1 MIHRFNI
8 GLARSRER
16 VFRVQDW
23 VSQLRGEYTDKDTVP
38 APTPSWAETSAMGRD
53 LVHGPLALH
62 EQYGDVF
69 RSRIGPGLYPM
80 LVTRDPEH
88 IDQVLV
94 RNRQSYRKGIVLR
107 WLRTVF
113 NNSIL
118 VSEGEHWRKQR
129 RIMAPSFTRRALA
142 DYAEIF
148 VRKTDEALDLIEPG
162 VPFAVNDWTMKLTL
176 DIVLEC
182 LFGAELDARRIQ
194 MIEDGLE
201 DGLFHVDKVIG
212 GLLPPPPMWVP
223 TASNR
228 AVVRARKRF
237 ITLVDELIANRR
249 RSGEERKDLLGLL
262 LAARDEDGQGLS
274 DDELREEVIT
284 LLLAGHETTAL
295 NIAYTLMLLGW
306 DDALRT
312 TIQDELSDVVGD
324 GVPGVEHLD
333 ALKKGSALLHESL
346 RLFPPAAVISRQA
359 TEDQQV
365 GDYHVPAYSHVL
377 IPIRAVHYD
386 PRWYPDPE
394 KIDLSRWLDDA
405 AADRPRQSF
414 LPFGGGNR
422 ICIGNRFAL
431 MESQLVTARIL
442 QRFHP
447 VTVNQEVPPLKLTI
461 TLRPTEPLMMQFDA
475 R

>member
-1 MIHRFNI
+1 MKDTLNI
-8 GLARSRER
+8 GLQRTRER
-16 VFRVQDW
+16 IFRVQDW
-23 VSQLRGEYTDKDTVP
+23 VSQLRGEYTHKDVTP
-38 APTPSWAETSAMGRD
+38 APTPTWEETSAMGRD
-53 LVHGPLALH
+53 LVHGPLRLH
-62 EQYGDVF
+62 DKYGDVF

-80 LVTRDPEH
+80 LVTRDAEH

-94 RNRQSYRKGIVLR
+94 RDRNSYRKGVVLR

-118 VSEGEHWRKQR
+118 VSEGAHWRKQR
-129 RIMAPSFTRRALA
+129 RIMAPSFTRKALT

-162 VPFAVNDWTMKLTL
+162 VPFAINDWTMKLTL

-182 LFGAELDARRIQ
+182 LFGAELDASRIQ

-237 ITLVDELIANRR
+237 ITLVDELIETRR
-249 RSGEERKDLLGLL
+249 RSGEARKDLLGLL

-274 DDELREEVIT
+274 HDELREEIIT

-306 DDALRT
+306 DEELT
-312 TIQDELSDVVGD
+312 NTIQEEIAEVVGD
-324 GVPGVEHLD
+324 GIPSVEHLND
-333 ALKKGSALLHESL
+333 LKKGSALLNESL

-359 TEDQQV
+359 TEDKQV
-365 GDYHVPAYSHVL
+365 GDFHVPAYSHVL

-386 PRWYPDPE
+386 PRWYPNPE
-394 KIDLSRWLDDA
+394 QLDLSRWLDDS
-405 AADRPRQSF
+405 ADERPRQSF

-442 QRFHP
+442 QRFTP
-447 VTVNQEVPPLKLTI
+447 VTVNKEAPPLKLTI
-461 TLRPTEPLMMQFDA
+461 TLRPTEPLMMQFNA